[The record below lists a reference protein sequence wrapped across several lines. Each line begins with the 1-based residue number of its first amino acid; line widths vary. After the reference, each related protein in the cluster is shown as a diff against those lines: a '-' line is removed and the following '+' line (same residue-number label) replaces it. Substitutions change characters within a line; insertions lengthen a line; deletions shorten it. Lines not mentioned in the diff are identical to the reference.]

1 MKHLKSIITLIILT
15 FTLVSC
21 STDDEGGSNN
31 VNEENLIGTWS
42 LTSSTEENS
51 FSGDVQGTEFNAEIT
66 STGSNF
72 DLNIIFS
79 DDNVVLVNGSYDI
92 TIVSD
97 FDGEV
102 TTESDTITVNN
113 AEGEWALEG
122 NQLTLTGEPAT
133 TTGNLEIIGA
143 ASSSIFTI
151 TTLNETTLTLR
162 LEGDQDLGAEGLS
175 AMISVVQT
183 YSRVN

>member
-1 MKHLKSIITLIILT
+1 MNHLKSIITLIILT
-15 FTLVSC
+15 FTLASC
-21 STDDEGGSNN
+21 STDDDGGSNN
-31 VNEENLIGTWS
+31 VSEENLIGTWS

-122 NQLTLTGEPAT
+122 DQLSFTGEPAIT
-133 TTGNLEIIGA
+133 TQDLEILDV
-143 ASSSIFTI
+143 ASVSSLTI

-162 LEGDQDLGAEGLS
+162 LEDEQDLGAEGLS
-175 AMISVVQT
+175 SMISVVQT
-183 YSRVN
+183 YTRVN

>member
-15 FTLVSC
+15 FTLASC
-21 STDDEGGSNN
+21 STDDDGGSNN
-31 VNEENLIGTWS
+31 VSEENLIGTWS

-79 DDNVVLVNGSYDI
+79 DDNVVLANGSYDI

-122 NQLTLTGEPAT
+122 DQLTLTGEPAT
-133 TTGNLEIIGA
+133 TTGDLEIIGA
-143 ASSSIFTI
+143 ASASIFTI

-162 LEGDQDLGAEGLS
+162 LEGDQDLGVEGLS
-175 AMISVVQT
+175 SMINVVQT
-183 YSRVN
+183 YTRVN